1 MRFINRIATVFEKAP
16 ELENLLLA
24 EEVGKELA
32 AQQAAWRR
40 VCTLTVVAGITAST
54 HMAALAYVDSYR
66 CGRLPS
72 ALIQCLRDAT
82 MGEGFER
89 LDKEKG
95 QMFSCRW
102 NK

>member
-1 MRFINRIATVFEKAP
+1 MFEKAP

-89 LDKEKG
+89 LGKEKG